1 MGKQPNNTNM
11 KENEKIEFIKT
22 NFWKKIKETGKKIP
36 FVKDVIAMYYCLLD
50 ENTSLTA
57 KASIA
62 FALLYFISPIDAIPD
77 VILALGYTD
86 DAGVVASTL
95 LLIKSQL
102 KPEHY
107 AKANESLSD

>member
-1 MGKQPNNTNM
+1 MN
-11 KENEKIEFIKT
+11 ENQKLKFIKT

-36 FVKDVIAMYYCLLD
+36 FLKDIIAMYYCLMD

-62 FALLYFISPIDAIPD
+62 LALLYFISPVDAIPD
-77 VILALGYTD
+77 VILALGFTD
-86 DAGVVASTL
+86 DAGVIATTL
-95 LLIKSQL
+95 VLIKSQL

-107 AKANESLSD
+107 AKANESLNDRI